1 MEDAHIEF
9 DEATLLDENFH
20 LNKKYSIEKSFELAV
35 KPEGWKYKNIQCV
48 QTTLNLFDELAPLD
62 SYNAVLEE
70 LRRKEDIRLREESEN
85 LNAKKQ
91 LDVWTDYIKEEK
103 RILEWADKPFKLGN
117 SEPDIK
123 KDMVNIETISKITS
137 PADSFMLEE
146 ISSII
151 GGEINDNTLTMTL
164 EEFKKWQENDSEA
177 IEADIQDEITLKM
190 NVYCDGHWNAKEFK
204 EDYGYGADFYYG
216 IFNRFDKSIQ
226 LTYKSKTPNNVFE
239 FYNRVN
245 NSYRFHESEPTR

>member
-1 MEDAHIEF
+1 
-9 DEATLLDENFH
+9 
-20 LNKKYSIEKSFELAV
+20 
-35 KPEGWKYKNIQCV
+35 
-48 QTTLNLFDELAPLD
+48 
-62 SYNAVLEE
+62 
-70 LRRKEDIRLREESEN
+70 
-85 LNAKKQ
+85 
-91 LDVWTDYIKEEK
+91 
-103 RILEWADKPFKLGN
+103 
-117 SEPDIK
+117 
-123 KDMVNIETISKITS
+123 MVNIETISKSTS
-137 PADSFMLEE
+137 PADSFMVEE

-151 GGEINDNTLTMTL
+151 CGDINDNTLTMTL

-239 FYNRVN
+239 FYKDRKSVV
-245 NSYRFHESEPTR
+245 